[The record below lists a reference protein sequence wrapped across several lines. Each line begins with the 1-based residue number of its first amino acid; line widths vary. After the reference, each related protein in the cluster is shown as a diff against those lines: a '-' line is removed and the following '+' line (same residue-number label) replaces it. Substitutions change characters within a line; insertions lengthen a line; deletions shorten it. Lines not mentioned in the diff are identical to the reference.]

1 MTSTTDMAEHPE
13 VEELS
18 DLSEGILPPS
28 RDADVRRHLG
38 DCVPCADVYDSLAEI
53 RGLMSTL
60 AYPPRMPDDVA
71 LRIDA
76 ALAAE
81 PLPDAIASSSD
92 TATAASPDP
101 AVAPVSRE
109 TSPSSP
115 SDRPSGHARAATG
128 PGRTK
133 RTRRG
138 ARRVVALGAVF
149 TAAALGLGTLLVRT
163 LSDDT
168 NTAASSTATR
178 QHTDAAHT
186 YSEGTLKSQVAGLLA
201 ASRPSEKRSGSAK
214 PWGIESDPDPTGA
227 ATGRQNTMSQ
237 GATVPVPSCIEQGIR
252 SNETV
257 IAADKGVY
265 QGTVV
270 YLVVTPDASD
280 TSKVTAYLVD
290 AACVK
295 QGSASPG
302 RVLLTHSYTRS

>member
-28 RDADVRRHLG
+28 RDADVRRHLD
-38 DCVPCADVYDSLAEI
+38 DCAPCADVYDSLAEI
-53 RGLMSTL
+53 RGLMNTL
-60 AYPPRMPDDVA
+60 ADPPRMPDDVA

-81 PLPDAIASSSD
+81 PLPDAIASASD
-92 TATAASPDP
+92 TATVAP
-101 AVAPVSRE
+101 AVLPVSRE

-138 ARRVVALGAVF
+138 TRRVVALGAVF

-168 NTAASSTATR
+168 NTAAAPTATR

-201 ASRPSEKRSGSAK
+201 ASRPSEKRSGSTK

-252 SNETV
+252 SSETV

-265 QGTVV
+265 RGTVV

-290 AACVK
+290 AACVM